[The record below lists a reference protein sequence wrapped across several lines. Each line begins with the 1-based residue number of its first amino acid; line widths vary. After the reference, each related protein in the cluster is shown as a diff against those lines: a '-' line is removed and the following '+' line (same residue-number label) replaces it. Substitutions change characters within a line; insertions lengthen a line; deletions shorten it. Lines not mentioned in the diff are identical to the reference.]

1 MPTAGMTL
9 RWDIPKTLAASPT
22 SHFPSHQARRRTSNE
37 RWLAAAGV
45 EGTWLQSHAAP
56 AEQRCDE
63 LGDMSQTCRSSF
75 CDGPVGS
82 GGCQWSSPAPAIRAA
97 SDMTPIL

>member
-1 MPTAGMTL
+1 MSTAGMTL

-56 AEQRCDE
+56 A
-63 LGDMSQTCRSSF
+63 
-75 CDGPVGS
+75 
-82 GGCQWSSPAPAIRAA
+82 
-97 SDMTPIL
+97 